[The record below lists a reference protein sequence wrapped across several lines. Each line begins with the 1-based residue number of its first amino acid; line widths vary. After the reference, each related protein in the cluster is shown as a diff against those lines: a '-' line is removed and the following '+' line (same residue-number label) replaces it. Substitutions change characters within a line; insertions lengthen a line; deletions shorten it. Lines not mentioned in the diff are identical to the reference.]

1 MPQMNTPPQQPQQR
15 IWALRSLQVLLHLA
29 PARLQ
34 FQRQPWA
41 WKPGFCPHHL
51 SWWRVWPVPS
61 NYQLQRSPT
70 YHLELQNEAVHWLI
84 DGQEDKPSGKY
95 KKFRLE
101 DMGSPCPITTH
112 NPTLLATSH
121 QNQNITE
128 QWRAS
133 FRCCGICALVL
144 PLPWLSH
151 HGWNTGLMAHIY
163 LQTDPKTTHCRTWGV
178 HELNPF
184 WFLSTLPQPR
194 SSKIRAISNRGSSV
208 KILAG
213 NCWHLLRLKRWA
225 SAITSKYL
233 LPWA

>member
-1 MPQMNTPPQQPQQR
+1 MPQLNTPPQQPQQR

-34 FQRQPWA
+34 FQRQPWT

-51 SWWRVWPVPS
+51 SWWHVWPVPS

-70 YHLELQNEAVHWLI
+70 YHLELQNGAVHWLI
-84 DGQEDKPSGKY
+84 DGQEDKPSGKH

-133 FRCCGICALVL
+133 FRCCGICALVHCHGSAIMGGTQD
-144 PLPWLSH
+144 WWHTSIYKRIREHRIAAHEAFMNWTLSDFYPRCH
-151 HGWNTGLMAHIY
+151 N
-163 LQTDPKTTHCRTWGV
+163 QDPSNLKPGQLCQ
-178 HELNPF
+178 NP
-184 WFLSTLPQPR
+184 
-194 SSKIRAISNRGSSV
+194 
-208 KILAG
+208 
-213 NCWHLLRLKRWA
+213 CWQLLA
-225 SAITSKYL
+225 SA
-233 LPWA
+233 